1 MKKLFA
7 LAAFIIFLNSCG
19 GGTIGDAQ
27 NFEPN
32 EPPSI
37 IDVKAVSLNGS
48 STDSLKAGM
57 KFTITVKAHDPENK
71 KLKFQFNSDYG
82 TFGNP
87 VNTDD
92 SCTIPFVTGSF
103 VRPGLPVTV
112 AVSVV
117 DHKDAS
123 AATNYE
129 IGKGRRGPTVTV
141 RYEGSAYIQKEKNTR
156 ISFKADC
163 EGIYQL
169 YCDNGVDESSA
180 GLRPASDYFLYR
192 KDENGNFKD
201 IIVDIAGPASSTE
214 AKVKLSTP
222 EFRNKVWVV
231 FSDGI
236 NDPFAALAPVTVDN
250 TPPQLNSID
259 TSGTTGVGLRSP
271 LRLVFDEE
279 IMPSSVSDS
288 SVKLEDNGSFFSL
301 LKPNPSGK
309 CSVEGNI
316 VTFVP
321 DGLEYYSN
329 YKVSGRSGIKD
340 LAGNEYIDAKS
351 NTFTTVEKGTTPNPV
366 FSEVAD
372 IYDNAQ
378 TVTISASG
386 PDTKI
391 FYTTAIGSAEADTPT
406 PESDEYAGTAINA
419 EVNTSIKAVAVTR
432 GYKQSSVASV
442 KIKIRTPMPE
452 FQLSTCQPYPVQS
465 FAESKLVYPSG
476 GVNYAT
482 IDIAN
487 TYPSDTEIKYNQS
500 YSLDNWYNALS
511 IPNDPKTTS
520 SNDWIQMT
528 KYPGAYRYA
537 VYAKSPNMEPSE
549 TVYSTIFRVRGL
561 SLPSA
566 LLSVFDSAYMY
577 SNTETKNWKA
587 VSCSSSGQYVAAIE
601 GSPTGY
607 IWVSDDYG
615 VTWMQSEAG
624 SKNWNSCYVSKT
636 DPSLSDQGNDGK
648 YMTATR
654 NENVCRSVNYGENW
668 TFPDGGASIRNAVYF
683 DKTKYWIA
691 YGVSNK
697 IYGNNSKQISHSAL
711 EAFSADGS
719 IVFYLDS
726 SDSLLKYWQND
737 SSKNIDF
744 VSGGY
749 TVNSWKDLAISGNG
763 STTAAIAYN
772 GATNFLCYGNLLQIS
787 PITEVSGADFRDIAV
802 SYDGK
807 YIAACVMDG
816 QVYRN
821 KTAGSFTGSGVSWFA
836 ESFDGGNKSW
846 SGVAINGTGNEI
858 FAAMNGGDIWCAN
871 YNETSWNWSSQ
882 NTRTWKGIACSANG
896 QYIAACDGGAG
907 VHGGYIYTSS
917 NGGANWTLHKNL
929 GQKKWTHIK
938 ISNKGEYIVATETSS
953 FREAGNSGK
962 DWGYI
967 WFSDDSGLTWD
978 RSSKW
983 SNWTGIAISDTG
995 QIFASEND
1003 DGTLGSGDI
1012 YYKSA
1017 GSKNFNSLY
1026 SLLGAKN
1033 WIWID
1038 CDVTG
1043 TVIAAVAD
1051 KMVYTSSN
1059 SGSSWTEYNLNLN
1072 FNGVIDLSSDG
1083 KTLSLSYEGTQANP
1097 YQMVNLY
1104 NLQNNVLTV
1113 VASNNIGP
1121 NITISGISL
1130 SEKGDYMSVATSKG
1144 LWSFVGRDL
1153 AIKNQMESG
1162 KSYNCIASTADGLTI
1177 FAGGTKQ
1184 TGIMML
1190 K

>member
-1 MKKLFA
+1 MKKILA
-7 LAAFIIFLNSCG
+7 LAAFLVFITSCG

-27 NFEPN
+27 EFEPN

-250 TPPQLNSID
+250 TPPQINIID

-340 LAGNEYIDAKS
+340 LAGNEYTGS
-351 NTFTTVEKGTTPNPV
+351 TNGTFTTVEKGTTPKPY
-366 FSEVAD
+366 FSKAAD
-372 IYDNAQ
+372 TYNDAQ
-378 TVTISASG
+378 TVNIFVSD

-406 PESDEYAGTAINA
+406 PESNEYAGTAVNA

-487 TYPSDTEIKYNQS
+487 AYPSGTEIKYNQS
-500 YSLDNWYNALS
+500 DSVGNWDNTLS
-511 IPNDPKTTS
+511 TPDDPKTTS
-520 SNDWIQMT
+520 SSDWIQMT
-528 KYPGAYRYA
+528 KNPGAYRYA

-549 TVYSTIFRVRGL
+549 TVYSKIFRVRGL
-561 SLPSA
+561 NLPSS
-566 LLSVFDSAYMY
+566 LLSVNVYLE
-577 SNTETKNWKA
+577 NKKWKA

-601 GSPTGY
+601 GNPNGY

-615 VTWMQSEAG
+615 VTWMQSKAG
-624 SKNWNSCYVSKT
+624 LKNWNSCYVSKT
-636 DPSLSDQGNDGK
+636 DPSLSDQGTDGK

-654 NENVCRSVNYGENW
+654 GGNVCRSINYGMDW
-668 TFPDGGASIRNAVYF
+668 TFPDGGLNIRNAVYF
-683 DKTKYWIA
+683 DTTKYWIA
-691 YGVSNK
+691 YGGLNK
-697 IYGNNSKQISHSAL
+697 INGNNSQEITDSAL

-719 IVFYLDS
+719 IVFY
-726 SDSLLKYWQND
+726 SLASETKLKYWQSNPPED
-737 SSKNIDF
+737 IDF
-744 VSGGY
+744 VGGGN
-749 TVNSWKDLAISGNG
+749 TVNEWKDLAISGNG
-763 STTAAIAYN
+763 TRTAAIAYN
-772 GATNFLCYGNLLQIS
+772 GSINFLCYGNLLQIS
-787 PITEVSGADFRDIAV
+787 PITVVSGADFRDIAV

-816 QVYRN
+816 KVYRN
-821 KTAGSFTGSGVSWFA
+821 KT
-836 ESFDGGNKSW
+836 
-846 SGVAINGTGNEI
+846 
-858 FAAMNGGDIWCAN
+858 
-871 YNETSWNWSSQ
+871 
-882 NTRTWKGIACSANG
+882 
-896 QYIAACDGGAG
+896 
-907 VHGGYIYTSS
+907 
-917 NGGANWTLHKNL
+917 
-929 GQKKWTHIK
+929 
-938 ISNKGEYIVATETSS
+938 
-953 FREAGNSGK
+953 
-962 DWGYI
+962 
-967 WFSDDSGLTWD
+967 
-978 RSSKW
+978 
-983 SNWTGIAISDTG
+983 
-995 QIFASEND
+995 
-1003 DGTLGSGDI
+1003 
-1012 YYKSA
+1012 
-1017 GSKNFNSLY
+1017 
-1026 SLLGAKN
+1026 
-1033 WIWID
+1033 
-1038 CDVTG
+1038 
-1043 TVIAAVAD
+1043 
-1051 KMVYTSSN
+1051 
-1059 SGSSWTEYNLNLN
+1059 
-1072 FNGVIDLSSDG
+1072 
-1083 KTLSLSYEGTQANP
+1083 
-1097 YQMVNLY
+1097 
-1104 NLQNNVLTV
+1104 
-1113 VASNNIGP
+1113 
-1121 NITISGISL
+1121 
-1130 SEKGDYMSVATSKG
+1130 
-1144 LWSFVGRDL
+1144 
-1153 AIKNQMESG
+1153 
-1162 KSYNCIASTADGLTI
+1162 
-1177 FAGGTKQ
+1177 
-1184 TGIMML
+1184 
-1190 K
+1190 